1 MNAIGYHHAKESML
15 LGGGGGGNNYSQIL
29 FLVPTLEPL
38 LSTFRFCDLAS
49 FNLG

>member
-15 LGGGGGGNNYSQIL
+15 WGRGENYSQIL

-38 LSTFRFCDLAS
+38 LSTFRFYLAS